1 MTNMTSLEVSTRAK
15 AGKGAARATRR
26 AGLVPGVVYGGKQE
40 PSLIQI
46 DPRIIHKEMVR
57 GGWRSRL
64 YELPLESGTVRAL
77 MREVQLHPVTD
88 APIHVDFQRL
98 APGEKVHVTVTI
110 HVTGED
116 KAPGIKRGGVLNLV
130 RHTVDVMADVDNIPS
145 SFTVDL
151 SALDIHDNVRWDDLT
166 GTENVTPVLQLP
178 NFVIA
183 TIAPPT
189 VDAEMEAEAA
199 AKAAAEAAAAP
210 AKKK

>member
-40 PSLIQI
+40 PALIAI

-64 YELPLESGTVRAL
+64 YELPLEGGTVRAL
-77 MREVQLHPVTD
+77 LREVQLHPVTD

-98 APGEKVHVTVTI
+98 AAGEKVHVTVAI

-130 RHTVDVMADVDNIPS
+130 RHTVDVMADVDSIPS

-199 AKAAAEAAAAP
+199 AKAAAEAAAP